1 MTKKNLT
8 IDDTKNKLLIAFQ
21 GRWGAYS
28 ESACLHLFG
37 EGAQLKPLP
46 SFEAAFQA
54 VENKT
59 VDFAVLPVENSTT
72 GSIYENFDLF
82 RHYNLKVVGEI
93 KLLIEHS
100 LLVPPGLEI
109 EYITGVRS
117 HPQALAQCSR
127 FFADHPHI
135 EAIPDFDTAGS
146 AEKISKNLGT
156 TGAIASSLAGVEY
169 GLEVLLSNLED
180 QPGVNQTRF
189 LCLGRKNEKIFD
201 EISDKISLLFIPK
214 ENRSG
219 TLYEALEVFADFGI
233 DLLKV
238 ESRPLPGSP
247 WQYIFYLDLAGDIQ
261 SSEVKQAINT
271 LKKRVTQVQVLGGYP
286 SGTTERLFTSRKK
299 QKD

>member
-1 MTKKNLT
+1 MTKENPKQDIT
-8 IDDTKNKLLIAFQ
+8 IAFQ

-37 EGAQLKPLP
+37 EDAQLKPLP
-46 SFEAAFQA
+46 NFEAAFQA
-54 VENKT
+54 VENET
-59 VDFAVLPVENSTT
+59 VNFAVLPVENSTT

-109 EYITGVRS
+109 ENITGVRS

-156 TGAIASSLAGVEY
+156 VGAIASSLAGEEY
-169 GLEVLLSNLED
+169 GLEVLRSNLED

-189 LCLGRKNEKIFD
+189 LCLAKKNDKIFD
-201 EISDKISLLFIPK
+201 KVANKISLLFIPK

-247 WQYIFYLDLAGDIQ
+247 WQYIFYLDLEGDIH
-261 SSEVKQAINT
+261 SAEVKEAINT
-271 LKKRVTQVQVLGGYP
+271 LRKRVTQVQVLGGYP
-286 SGTTERLFTSRKK
+286 SGTTERLFTSRKHHK
-299 QKD
+299 EI